1 MNIIQEDINPKTW
14 RAFHTKARHEK
25 AIAERLQEQGLE
37 VYCPVIETK
46 VKWSDRHK
54 KIKKP
59 LFNGYIFAKVTEQ
72 ERIEVLQDPSV
83 TQSVL
88 YLGKP
93 GMIRDEE
100 IEAIK
105 FILDETQDVEMKPLQ
120 PGTKVKVS
128 SGLLKGALGEV
139 ISFSGT
145 KARVRIASLQLEL
158 IATVNAGKLEKLLS

>member
-1 MNIIQEDINPKTW
+1 MTHPDIKIW

-25 AIAERLQEQGLE
+25 AISERLQERGLE
-37 VYCPVIETK
+37 VYCPVVETK
-46 VKWSDRHK
+46 VQWSDRLK

-59 LFNGYIFAKVTEQ
+59 LFHGYIFAKVTEQ

-83 TQSVL
+83 TRSVL

-93 GMIRDEE
+93 GIIRDEE

-105 FILDETQDVEMKPLQ
+105 FILEETQDVEIKPFQ

-128 SGLLKGALGEV
+128 SGHLKGALGEV
-139 ISFSGT
+139 LSFSGT

-158 IATVNAGKLEKLLS
+158 IATVHAGKLEKLLS